1 MPKSKNRNIVRTN
14 IGSSERIVI
23 NKIKGLFYFDKEN
36 KYYFI
41 KDGVIQDTVFDS
53 LDELENY
60 INNRG

>member
-14 IGSSERIVI
+14 IGRSERIVI

>member
-1 MPKSKNRNIVRTN
+1 MSYYTELSTKKQIIVA
-14 IGSSERIVI
+14 

-53 LDELENY
+53 LDELGNY